1 MTHNFKNKIILVTG
15 ASRGIG
21 QAIAE
26 QFAKSGGTVVVSSR
40 SHEACQKVV
49 DDIISKGGQAHA
61 LVCHNGDQTS
71 RSALIEQIRSQF
83 GRLDV
88 LVNNAAANPYFGNV
102 LDTGFDAMKKTIEV
116 NIEGY
121 FHMSQLA
128 GQLMRE
134 QKSGVIINTA
144 SVAALQ
150 AGWSPHLYMTAKAAV
165 VALTQSLAMEMAD
178 VGVRVNAICP
188 GAVATPL
195 LAGNPKAT
203 REDIDRLGA
212 TFGAS
217 VPLGRIGEP
226 IELANVA
233 LFLASDASSYIT
245 GQAIVVDGGSTTGKA
260 WQEWPEFTRTHRPI
274 RHHRPSDR

>member
-1 MTHNFKNKIILVTG
+1 MSGQLEGQVAIITGG
-15 ASRGIG
+15 ASGIG
-21 QAIAE
+21 AATVQLFVQEGAR
-26 QFAKSGGTVVVSSR
+26 VVVGDQDKER
-40 SHEACQKVV
+40 
-49 DDIISKGGQAHA
+49 GQALATDIGDAVRFVPTDVSREQDVAELVAHA
-61 LVCHNGDQTS
+61 VDEWGQLDCLFNNAGFGGALGPVATTS
-71 RSALIEQIRSQF
+71 VEDFDLTF
-83 GRLDV
+83 DV
-88 LVNNAAANPYFGNV
+88 LVKSVFLGVKHAAPV
-102 LDTGFDAMKKTIEV
+102 
-116 NIEGY
+116 
-121 FHMSQLA
+121 MSDQ
-128 GQLMRE
+128 GH
-134 QKSGVIINTA
+134 GTIINTA

-212 TFGAS
+212 AFGAS

-226 IELANVA
+226 NELASVA

-245 GQAIVVDGGSTTGKA
+245 GQAIIVDGGSTTGKA
-260 WQEWPEFTRTHRPI
+260 WHQWPEFTRTHRPI

>member
-1 MTHNFKNKIILVTG
+1 MQDRVAVITGG
-15 ASRGIG
+15 ASGIG
-21 QAIAE
+21 AATVRLFRDQGARVVIGDRDEDRGSALAAE
-26 QFAKSGGTVVVSSR
+26 LGDDVLFVPTDVSR
-40 SHEACQKVV
+40 EQDVAEL
-49 DDIISKGGQAHA
+49 IAHA
-61 LVCHNGDQTS
+61 VDEFGQLDCLFNNAGFGGALGPVATTS
-71 RSALIEQIRSQF
+71 VEDFDLTF
-83 GRLDV
+83 DV
-88 LVNNAAANPYFGNV
+88 LVKSVFLGVKHAAPV
-102 LDTGFDAMKKTIEV
+102 
-116 NIEGY
+116 
-121 FHMSQLA
+121 MSAQ
-128 GQLMRE
+128 GR
-134 QKSGVIINTA
+134 GTIINTA